1 LKYLNYIVCL
11 NLTYFFNF
19 NFLKILSLHI
29 EPFIRIRFFIE
40 KIVHYHVK
48 GLNLIFFFFYH
59 LKDGLDHF
67 QGDDLYLEDLVTN
80 IRVIKMS

>member
-1 LKYLNYIVCL
+1 
-11 NLTYFFNF
+11 
-19 NFLKILSLHI
+19 
-29 EPFIRIRFFIE
+29 
-40 KIVHYHVK
+40 
-48 GLNLIFFFFYH
+48 LIFFFFYH

>member
-1 LKYLNYIVCL
+1 
-11 NLTYFFNF
+11 
-19 NFLKILSLHI
+19 
-29 EPFIRIRFFIE
+29 
-40 KIVHYHVK
+40 
-48 GLNLIFFFFYH
+48 